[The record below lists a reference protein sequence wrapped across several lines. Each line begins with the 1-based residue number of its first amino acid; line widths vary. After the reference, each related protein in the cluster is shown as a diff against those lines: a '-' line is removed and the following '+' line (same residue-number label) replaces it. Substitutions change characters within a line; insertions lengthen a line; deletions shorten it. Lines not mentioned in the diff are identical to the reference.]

1 MAAGDSGSNFTL
13 SMPGR
18 SGEATPECRAALCIT
33 LYISSWVALIA
44 VLSENPLNS
53 CLARCPPR
61 AGPLNDRL
69 PEASSRANASSW
81 NLTTISPVTAPG
93 VATTWSI
100 GRFWIATRGVKA
112 CAKASPP
119 TAIGRFWIV
128 ARGVK
133 ACAKASPP
141 TAKAKSRAAIV
152 RAEHGFNVRIK
163 GPLVKNH
170 QFQRQ
175 RSRNGILTHRTPEW
189 VQIAA

>member
-1 MAAGDSGSNFTL
+1 
-13 SMPGR
+13 MPGR

-44 VLSENPLNS
+44 VLSENPLSS

-100 GRFWIATRGVKA
+100 GRFWIG
-112 CAKASPP
+112 
-119 TAIGRFWIV
+119 

-189 VQIAA
+189 AQIAA